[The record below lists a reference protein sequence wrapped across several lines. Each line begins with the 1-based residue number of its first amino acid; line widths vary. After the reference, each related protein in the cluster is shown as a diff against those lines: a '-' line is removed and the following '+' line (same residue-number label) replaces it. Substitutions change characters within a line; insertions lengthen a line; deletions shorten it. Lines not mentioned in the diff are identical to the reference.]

1 MLIPKLLGILFPD
14 ASWHQEDENQEHQ
27 WWKPQSQQSE
37 RLFVPCS
44 VQALNG
50 LDNDYLHWRGQFALL
65 IQMETAS
72 QTHLEMMFNQITACY
87 AILQACGF

>member
-44 VQALNG
+44 IQALNG
-50 LDNDYLHWRGQFALL
+50 FGPL
-65 IQMETAS
+65 T
-72 QTHLEMMFNQITACY
+72 LEMVVCSIDSNGNSLTDTP
-87 AILQACGF
+87 GDDV